1 MEQNVFIAKDVT
13 TNPAPLGLAGFGLT
27 TILLNL
33 HNAGLFGLDTMIMG
47 MGIMM
52 GGLIQILV
60 GMLEWKKNNM
70 FGMMAFSSYGAFWIS
85 LVFIWILPKM
95 GLGESPS
102 ATAMGYYLTVWG
114 IYTVGLWVATF
125 KMTKTMVFLFGTV
138 VVLFALLAIANFT
151 GSHLIHTI
159 AGVEGVIC
167 GATALYISIGTLL
180 VEVYGK
186 QILPMPY

>member
-13 TNPAPLGLAGFGLT
+13 TNPAPLGLTGFGLT
-27 TILLNL
+27 TMLLNL

-47 MGIMM
+47 MGLMM

-70 FGMMAFSSYGAFWIS
+70 FGMMAFTSYGAFWIS
-85 LVFIWILPKM
+85 LVLVWILPKM
-95 GLGESPS
+95 GLGDAPS
-102 ATAMGYYLTVWG
+102 AAAMGYYLTVWG
-114 IYTVGLWVATF
+114 IFTFGLWIATL
-125 KMTKTMVFLFGTV
+125 KMTKTMIFLFGTV
-138 VVLFALLAIANFT
+138 VILFALLAAANFT

-159 AGVEGVIC
+159 AGIEGVIC
-167 GATALYISIGTLL
+167 GATALYVAIGTLL

-186 QILPMPY
+186 QILPLP

>member
-13 TNPAPLGLAGFGLT
+13 TNPAPLGLTGFGLT
-27 TILLNL
+27 TMLLNL

-70 FGMMAFSSYGAFWIS
+70 FGMMAFTSYGAFWIS
-85 LVFIWILPKM
+85 LVFIWIFPKM
-95 GLGESPS
+95 GLGEAPS
-102 ATAMGYYLTVWG
+102 ATAMGYYLAIWG
-114 IYTVGLWVATF
+114 IFTFGLWIATL
-125 KMTKTMVFLFGTV
+125 KMTKTMIWLFGTV

-159 AGVEGVIC
+159 AGIEGVIC
-167 GATALYISIGTLL
+167 GASALYIAIGTLL

-186 QILPMPY
+186 QILPMP

>member
-13 TNPAPLGLAGFGLT
+13 TNPAPLGLTGFGLT
-27 TILLNL
+27 TMLLNL

-70 FGMMAFSSYGAFWIS
+70 FGMMAFTSYGAFWIS
-85 LVFIWILPKM
+85 LVFIWIFPKM
-95 GLGESPS
+95 GLGEAPS

-114 IYTVGLWVATF
+114 IFTFGLWIATL
-125 KMTKTMVFLFGTV
+125 KMTKTMIWLFGTV

-159 AGVEGVIC
+159 AGIEGVIC
-167 GATALYISIGTLL
+167 GASALYIAIGTLL

-186 QILPMPY
+186 QILPMP

>member
-13 TNPAPLGLAGFGLT
+13 TNPAPLGLTGFGLT
-27 TILLNL
+27 TMLLNL

-52 GGLIQILV
+52 GGLMQILV

-85 LVFIWILPKM
+85 LVFIWIFPKM
-95 GLGESPS
+95 GLGEAPS

-114 IYTVGLWVATF
+114 IFTLGLWVATF

-159 AGVEGVIC
+159 AGIEGVIC
-167 GATALYISIGTLL
+167 GATALYIAIGTLL

>member
-13 TNPAPLGLAGFGLT
+13 TNPAPLGLTGFGLT
-27 TILLNL
+27 TMLLNL

-52 GGLIQILV
+52 GGLMQILV

-85 LVFIWILPKM
+85 LVFIWIFPKM
-95 GLGESPS
+95 GLGEAPS

-114 IYTVGLWVATF
+114 IFTLGLWVATF

-138 VVLFALLAIANFT
+138 VVLFVLLAIANFT

-159 AGVEGVIC
+159 AGIEGVIC
-167 GATALYISIGTLL
+167 GATALYIAIGTLL

>member
-13 TNPAPLGLAGFGLT
+13 TNPAPLGLTGFGLT
-27 TILLNL
+27 TMLLNL

-70 FGMMAFSSYGAFWIS
+70 FGMMAFTSYGAFWIS
-85 LVFIWILPKM
+85 LVFIWIFPKM
-95 GLGESPS
+95 GLGEAPS
-102 ATAMGYYLTVWG
+102 ATAMGYYLAVWG
-114 IYTVGLWVATF
+114 IFTFGLWIATL
-125 KMTKTMVFLFGTV
+125 KMTKTMIWLFGTV

-159 AGVEGVIC
+159 AGIEGVIC
-167 GATALYISIGTLL
+167 GASALYIAIGTLL

-186 QILPMPY
+186 QILPMP

>member
-13 TNPAPLGLAGFGLT
+13 TNPAPLGLTGFGLT
-27 TILLNL
+27 TMLLNL

-85 LVFIWILPKM
+85 LVFIWIFPKM
-95 GLGESPS
+95 GLGEAPSPI
-102 ATAMGYYLTVWG
+102 AMGYYLTVWG
-114 IYTVGLWVATF
+114 IFTFGLWIATL
-125 KMTKTMVFLFGTV
+125 KMSKTMVWLFGTV
-138 VVLFALLAIANFT
+138 VVLFALLALANFT

-159 AGVEGVIC
+159 AGIEGVIC
-167 GATALYISIGTLL
+167 GASALYIAIGTLL
-180 VEVYGK
+180 VDVYGK
-186 QILPMPY
+186 QILPMP

>member
-13 TNPAPLGLAGFGLT
+13 TNPAPLGLTGFGLT
-27 TILLNL
+27 TMLLNL

-85 LVFIWILPKM
+85 LVFIWIFPKM
-95 GLGESPS
+95 GLGEAPS
-102 ATAMGYYLTVWG
+102 ATAMGYYLSVWG

-159 AGVEGVIC
+159 AGIEGVIC
-167 GATALYISIGTLL
+167 GATALYIAIGTLL

>member
-13 TNPAPLGLAGFGLT
+13 TNPAPLGLTGFGLT
-27 TILLNL
+27 TMLLNL

-70 FGMMAFSSYGAFWIS
+70 FGMMAFTSYGAFWIS
-85 LVFIWILPKM
+85 LVFIWIFPKM
-95 GLGESPS
+95 GLGEAPS
-102 ATAMGYYLTVWG
+102 ATAMGYYLAVWG
-114 IYTVGLWVATF
+114 IFTFGLWIATL
-125 KMTKTMVFLFGTV
+125 KMTKTMIWLFGTV

-159 AGVEGVIC
+159 AGIEGVFC
-167 GATALYISIGTLL
+167 GASALYIAIGTLL

-186 QILPMPY
+186 QILPMP

>member
-1 MEQNVFIAKDVT
+1 MEQKVFIAKDVT

-85 LVFIWILPKM
+85 LVFIWIFPKM
-95 GLGESPS
+95 GLGEAPS

-114 IYTVGLWVATF
+114 IYTVGFWVATF
-125 KMTKTMVFLFGTV
+125 KMTKTMMFLFATV

-159 AGVEGVIC
+159 AGIEGVIC

>member
-13 TNPAPLGLAGFGLT
+13 TNPAPLGLTGFGLT
-27 TILLNL
+27 TMLLNL

-70 FGMMAFSSYGAFWIS
+70 FGMMAFTSYGAFWIS
-85 LVFIWILPKM
+85 LVFVWIFPKM
-95 GLGESPS
+95 GLGEAPS

-114 IYTVGLWVATF
+114 IFTFGLWIATL
-125 KMTKTMVFLFGTV
+125 KMTKTMIWLFGTV
-138 VVLFALLAIANFT
+138 VLLFALLAIANFT

-159 AGVEGVIC
+159 AGIEGVIC
-167 GATALYISIGTLL
+167 GASALYIAIATLL

-186 QILPMPY
+186 QILPMP

>member
-1 MEQNVFIAKDVT
+1 MQQNVFIAKDVT

-27 TILLNL
+27 TMLLNL

-60 GMLEWKKNNM
+60 GMMEWKKNNM

-85 LVFIWILPKM
+85 LVFVWILPKM
-95 GLGESPS
+95 GLGEAPS
-102 ATAMGYYLTVWG
+102 GTAMGYYLTVWG

-125 KMTKTMVFLFGTV
+125 KMTKTMMFLFGTV
-138 VVLFALLAIANFT
+138 VVLFALLAIASFT

-159 AGVEGVIC
+159 AGIEGIIC
-167 GATALYISIGTLL
+167 GATALYIAIGTLL

>member
-27 TILLNL
+27 TMLLNL

-70 FGMMAFSSYGAFWIS
+70 FGIMAFSSYGAFWIS
-85 LVFIWILPKM
+85 LVFIWIFPKM
-95 GLGESPS
+95 GLGEAPS

-159 AGVEGVIC
+159 AGIEGVIC

>member
-13 TNPAPLGLAGFGLT
+13 TNPAPLGLVGFGLT
-27 TILLNL
+27 TMLLNL

-85 LVFIWILPKM
+85 LVFIWIFPKM

-102 ATAMGYYLTVWG
+102 PIAMGYYLSVWG
-114 IYTVGLWVATF
+114 IFTFGLWIATL
-125 KMTKTMVFLFGTV
+125 KMTKTMIWLFGTV

-159 AGVEGVIC
+159 AGIEGVIC
-167 GATALYISIGTLL
+167 GASALYIAIGTLL
-180 VEVYGK
+180 VDVYGK
-186 QILPMPY
+186 QILPMP

>member
-13 TNPAPLGLAGFGLT
+13 TNPAPLGLTGFGLT
-27 TILLNL
+27 TMLLNL

-47 MGIMM
+47 MGLMM

-60 GMLEWKKNNM
+60 GVMEWKKNNM
-70 FGMMAFSSYGAFWIS
+70 FGMMAFTSYGAFWIS

-95 GLGESPS
+95 DMGDAPS

-114 IYTVGLWVATF
+114 IFTFGLWIATL
-125 KMTKTMVFLFGTV
+125 KMTKTMIFLFATV

-151 GSHLIHTI
+151 GSHTIHVI

-167 GATALYISIGTLL
+167 GATALYIAIGTLL

-186 QILPMPY
+186 QVLPMP

>member
-27 TILLNL
+27 TMLLNL

-60 GMLEWKKNNM
+60 GMMEWKKNNM

-85 LVFIWILPKM
+85 LVFIWIFPKM

-159 AGVEGVIC
+159 AGIEGVIC

>member
-1 MEQNVFIAKDVT
+1 MEKNVFIAKDVT
-13 TNPAPLGLAGFGLT
+13 TNPAPLGLTGFGLT
-27 TILLNL
+27 TMLLNL

-52 GGLIQILV
+52 GGLMQILV
-60 GMLEWKKNNM
+60 GMMEWKKNNM

-95 GLGESPS
+95 GVGEAPS
-102 ATAMGYYLTVWG
+102 AIAMGYYLTVWG
-114 IYTVGLWVATF
+114 IFTFGLWIATL
-125 KMTKTMVFLFGTV
+125 KMTKTMVWLFGTV

-159 AGVEGVIC
+159 AGIEGVIC
-167 GATALYISIGTLL
+167 GASALYIAIGTLL

-186 QILPMPY
+186 QILPMP

>member
-1 MEQNVFIAKDVT
+1 
-13 TNPAPLGLAGFGLT
+13 
-27 TILLNL
+27 
-33 HNAGLFGLDTMIMG
+33 
-47 MGIMM
+47 
-52 GGLIQILV
+52 
-60 GMLEWKKNNM
+60 M
-70 FGMMAFSSYGAFWIS
+70 FGTMAFTSYGAFWIS
-85 LVFIWILPKM
+85 LVFIWIFPKM
-95 GLGESPS
+95 GLGEAPS
-102 ATAMGYYLTVWG
+102 ATAMGYYLSVWG

-159 AGVEGVIC
+159 AGIEGVIC
-167 GATALYISIGTLL
+167 GATALYIAIGTLL